1 MLFML
6 FIFMLVFSCGGL
18 LVIISDVVN
27 NEIVFDIGVVLMGL
41 SVIIAIIAMIM
52 SYLLTNYGGC

>member
-1 MLFML
+1 MLFIL
-6 FIFMLVFSCGGL
+6 FIFMLVFSCGGV

-27 NEIVFDIGVVLMGL
+27 NEIVFDIAVVLMGL

>member
-1 MLFML
+1 MLFIL
-6 FIFMLVFSCGGL
+6 FIFMLVFSCGGV

-41 SVIIAIIAMIM
+41 SVIIAIIVMTM
-52 SYLLTNYGGC
+52 SYLLTN